1 MRRIT
6 AAILLTTALLFAI
19 AACGGDSGGDTTGAT
34 PAATPAETQASPAET
49 GAPGGPS
56 TEEVAALFADNCG
69 GCHGADGSGGSG
81 PDIRGED
88 DLAGVRSQIESG
100 GGEMPAF
107 SSQLQPGQ
115 IEALAQYVVTEL
127 R

>member
-1 MRRIT
+1 MRRT
-6 AAILLTTALLFAI
+6 VVALVLAAALAAAIVG
-19 AACGGDSGGDTTGAT
+19 CGGDTAGDT

-49 GAPGGPS
+49 SAPGGPS

-127 R
+127 Q